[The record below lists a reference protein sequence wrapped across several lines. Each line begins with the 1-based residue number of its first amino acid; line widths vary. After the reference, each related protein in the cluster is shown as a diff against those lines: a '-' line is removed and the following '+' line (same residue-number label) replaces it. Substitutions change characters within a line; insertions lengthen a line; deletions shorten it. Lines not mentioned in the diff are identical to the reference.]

1 MLKIFVIYFQLKFLS
16 FDELQQR
23 INVLDTELETEI
35 EELRK
40 RYDTKRKPILD
51 AIDSKKRRLPQNF

>member
-1 MLKIFVIYFQLKFLS
+1 MRFQLKFLS

-51 AIDSKKRRLPQNF
+51 AIDLKKRRLPQNF